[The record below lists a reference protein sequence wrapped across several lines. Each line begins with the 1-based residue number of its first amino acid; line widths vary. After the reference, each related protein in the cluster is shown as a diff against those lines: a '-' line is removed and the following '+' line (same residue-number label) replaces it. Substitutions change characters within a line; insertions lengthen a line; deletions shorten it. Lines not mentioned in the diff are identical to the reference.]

1 MARICMPRTLRVT
14 DPRRPMHLLQTYLV
28 EDSPLIRE
36 NLIATLEEL
45 APVRVVGTAEGES
58 DARNW
63 LASHRVDLVIIDL
76 FLKSGSG
83 LGLLRNPPRGPPG
96 ARHVVLSNYA
106 TDEMRARC
114 LALGADDVFDKSN
127 QIDALIA
134 YCCRLAH
141 LGGAAA
147 PRSS

>member
-1 MARICMPRTLRVT
+1 
-14 DPRRPMHLLQTYLV
+14 MHLLQTYLV

-45 APVRVVGTAEGES
+45 APVHVVGTAEGES
-58 DARNW
+58 DARDW
-63 LASHRVDLVIIDL
+63 LAEHDVDLVIIDL

-83 LGLLRNPPRGPPG
+83 LGLLRNEPRGPPG
-96 ARHVVLSNYA
+96 ARRVVLSNYA
-106 TDEMRARC
+106 TEEMRARC
-114 LALGADDVFDKSN
+114 LALGADDVFDKSK

-141 LGGAAA
+141 LGASGD
-147 PRSS
+147 RQKS

>member
-1 MARICMPRTLRVT
+1 
-14 DPRRPMHLLQTYLV
+14 MHLLQTYLV

-45 APVRVVGTAEGES
+45 APVRVVGTAEDENG
-58 DARNW
+58 ARKW
-63 LASHRVDLVIIDL
+63 LSGHQVDLVIIDL

-83 LGLLRNPPRGPPG
+83 LGLLRHEARGPPG
-96 ARHVVLSNYA
+96 ARRVVLSNYA
-106 TDEMRARC
+106 TDEMRAQC
-114 LALGADDVFDKSN
+114 MALGADDVFDKSN

-141 LGGAAA
+141 LGVGAEEK
-147 PRSS
+147 S

>member
-1 MARICMPRTLRVT
+1 
-14 DPRRPMHLLQTYLV
+14 MHLLQTYLV

-45 APVRVVGTAEGES
+45 APVHVVGTAEGEN
-58 DARNW
+58 DARDW
-63 LASHRVDLVIIDL
+63 LAGHAVDLVIIDL
-76 FLKSGSG
+76 FLKNGSG
-83 LGLLRNPPRGPPG
+83 LGLLRNPARGPPG
-96 ARHVVLSNYA
+96 ARRVVLSNYA

-141 LGGAAA
+141 NGAGDSGQHA
-147 PRSS
+147 

>member
-1 MARICMPRTLRVT
+1 MAHFSMPRTLRTT
-14 DPRRPMHLLQTYLV
+14 DPRRLMYLLQTYLV

-45 APVRVVGTAEGES
+45 APVRVVGSAEGES
-58 DARNW
+58 EARSW
-63 LASHRVDLVIIDL
+63 LSSHPVDLVIIDL

-83 LGLLRNPPRGPPG
+83 MGLLRNQPRGPPG
-96 ARHVVLSNYA
+96 TRRVVLSNYA

-141 LGGAAA
+141 LGGAALQT
-147 PRSS
+147 S